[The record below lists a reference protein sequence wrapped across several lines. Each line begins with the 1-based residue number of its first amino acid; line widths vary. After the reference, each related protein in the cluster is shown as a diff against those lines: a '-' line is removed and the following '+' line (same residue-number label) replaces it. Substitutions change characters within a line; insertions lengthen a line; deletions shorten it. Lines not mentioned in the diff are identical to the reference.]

1 MDRKA
6 HEVFICHS
14 SKDAA
19 LAFSICEMLEK
30 EGINCW
36 IAPRNIVGGKLYA
49 EEIMDAIDDTA
60 IVLVVFSQHANLSN
74 HVMSEVNSAFNANK
88 VIIPFR
94 IDDSNMSRALNY
106 YLNPSQIIMGCPVTE
121 ERLQELK
128 DAVIRNIPSRAKEQK
143 VQDLYTE
150 FSKESGIPIDDL
162 RSLIF
167 NHHLDTFIT
176 QELSNDTDQKVND
189 LQESAPHSSQPSP
202 QNRYDMLQNAAGEIM
217 LIIEAKPTPP
227 DNPRIVYD
235 GGEKAMVYRNRESAF
250 MLNSIA
256 PEARPALSKVK
267 EVLVVEIE
275 NDDVAR
281 EYKVPVRLVR
291 SLKAL
296 G

>member
-1 MDRKA
+1 MS

-30 EGINCW
+30 DGINCW

-49 EEIMDAIDDTA
+49 EEIMDAIDHSTV
-60 IVLVVFSQHANLSN
+60 VLVVFSEHANLSH

-94 IDDSNMSRALNY
+94 IDDSNMSRALSY

-128 DAVIRNIPSRAKEQK
+128 ESVIRNIPSREKGQRT
-143 VQDLYTE
+143 QRLYDE
-150 FSKESGIPIDDL
+150 FSKESGIPLEDL
-162 RSLIF
+162 KSLIF
-167 NHHLDTFIT
+167 NHHLDDFVTR
-176 QELSNDTDQKVND
+176 ELSSDSPKEHVD
-189 LQESAPHSSQPSP
+189 SSKNIPTVVKDSP
-202 QNRYDMLQNAAGEIM
+202 QNRYDMLQNAAGEIL
-217 LIIEAKPTPP
+217 LIINARPTPP

-235 GGEKAMVYRNRESAF
+235 GGEKALIYRSRESAF
-250 MLNSIA
+250 TLNNIA
-256 PEARPALSKVK
+256 PQARPSLMRVD
-267 EVLVVEIE
+267 EVLVVELE

-281 EYKVPVRLVR
+281 EYKVPVRHIR